1 MLLALASCVPPAA
14 APVDPTAPVAPTPT
28 PAPPPAPAPV
38 NADFTIL
45 RGTPVQGG
53 MLLGRV
59 PDTTRAL
66 TLDGRAI
73 HFAPDG
79 GFLIAFDRHAP
90 APQLLG
96 AIPAHG
102 RTGTPPTRGPPRP
115 RPPRHPPPP

>member
-73 HFAPDG
+73 QFAADG
-79 GFLIAFDRHAP
+79 GFLIAFDRDAP
-90 APQLLG
+90 EHKRPVGMLAAG
-96 AIPAHG
+96 WTGGGG
-102 RTGTPPTRGPPRP
+102 RR
-115 RPPRHPPPP
+115 